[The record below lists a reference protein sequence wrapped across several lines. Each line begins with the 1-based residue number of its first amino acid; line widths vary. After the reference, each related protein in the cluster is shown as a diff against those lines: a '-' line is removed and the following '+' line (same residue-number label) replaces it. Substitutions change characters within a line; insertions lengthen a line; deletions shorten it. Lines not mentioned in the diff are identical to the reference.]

1 MANRRVLASKTFT
14 LYGAALLA
22 ISLCAA
28 APVSG
33 QVRLTVPDQ
42 SPLGPFYAR
51 LSSEFVPH
59 TDEWVAI
66 AFYREPVCTRPDFN
80 LMDFFDIAN
89 VPMIFGCPLTV
100 HGFVLHDDPLSQVPK
115 HSRLEGNGA
124 VPVWFVSVEDF
135 NGALPAVTRTKLLA
149 MPSLVQG
156 VATLFEETLHPFPAA
171 KQHQLRLVAH
181 GVLSDGR
188 SFQYHALWTWRN
200 WVSPAEPSLGQQQVR
215 IEFR

>member
-1 MANRRVLASKTFT
+1 MANRRVSASKTFT
-14 LYGAALLA
+14 LCGAALLA
-22 ISLCAA
+22 IILSAVSPA
-28 APVSG
+28 SG
-33 QVRLTVPDQ
+33 QVRLTVPEQ
-42 SPLGPFYAR
+42 SPSGPFYAR
-51 LSSEFVPH
+51 LSSDFVPH

-66 AFYREPVCTRPDFN
+66 AFYREPGCTRPDFN

-100 HGFVLHDDPLSQVPK
+100 HGFELYDDPLSQVPK

-124 VPVWFVSVEDF
+124 VPVLFVSVEDF
-135 NGALPAVTRTKLLA
+135 NAALPAVTMAKLLA
-149 MPSLVQG
+149 MSSHVWG
-156 VATLFEETLHPFPAA
+156 VATLFEETLHPVPAV